1 MSENALL
8 ATETLGG
15 FDPNLH
21 FSPVLGFQIFGSLQ
35 MYFTFWLFRKCEN
48 LLVGRMNS

>member
-8 ATETLGG
+8 ATETL
-15 FDPNLH
+15 
-21 FSPVLGFQIFGSLQ
+21 SQIFGSLQ